1 MGKGLAKILSKK
13 GANVILVARDVHK
26 LEAAV
31 DYISVCS
38 SDTPHYVVPKT

>member
-13 GANVILVARDVHK
+13 GANVILVARDVQK

-31 DYISVCS
+31 DYISVCPS
-38 SDTPHYVVPKT
+38 VLHVM